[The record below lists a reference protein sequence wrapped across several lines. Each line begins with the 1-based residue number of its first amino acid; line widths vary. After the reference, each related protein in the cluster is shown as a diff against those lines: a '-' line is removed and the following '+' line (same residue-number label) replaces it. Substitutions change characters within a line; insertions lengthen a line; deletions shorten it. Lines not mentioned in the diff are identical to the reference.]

1 MALTEEGMSMLTY
14 PADPTSA
21 DPIFTRIHR
30 TRARAA
36 SLYRDSAVLHERCQ
50 STGAAIYWARLTGPT
65 RRLICVSGGATS
77 ASPTP
82 DPLSVRTI
90 RAKLRRG
97 TLRDDTCV
105 GGIVVAR
112 GDQQACSGCDR
123 TIRAEDVEIRARF
136 RDGAILQFHAWCFSA
151 WHRAVAAGRLQQGRS
166 DADQGTVP
174 GTHAGP
180 QDPTCAICGRDIF
193 PSDSVAFI
201 ARTMAHIRCAFWRGT
216 NSGQPSGSKADA

>member
-1 MALTEEGMSMLTY
+1 MLTY
-14 PADPTSA
+14 PTDLTSA
-21 DPIFTRIHR
+21 DPIFARNHR
-30 TRARAA
+30 TRARAV
-36 SLYRDSAVLHERCQ
+36 SLYRDSAVLFERCQ
-50 STGAAIYWARLTGPT
+50 ATRAAIYRARLTSPT

-82 DPLSVRTI
+82 DTLSARI
-90 RAKLRRG
+90 IQAKLRRG

-151 WHRAVAAGRLQQGRS
+151 WHRAVAALRQGRS
-166 DADQGTVP
+166 DANQGTVP
-174 GTHAGP
+174 GTLAGP
-180 QDPTCAICGRDIF
+180 DRADQDPTCAICGRDIF

-201 ARTMAHIRCAFWRGT
+201 ARTMAHIKCAFWRAT
-216 NSGQPSGSKADA
+216 NSGRPSGSKADA